1 MACGAFIAALACG
14 MGAAMVRHPF
24 GTVVV
29 ITVVAG
35 LAAWTSSRHKTR
47 LQAIAAMREGESI
60 CGFARSF
67 DLRSTDPLVVRAVH
81 EQIQHELRGSRA
93 GFPVRASDRLGKE
106 LEIDD
111 DTLDMELVPAIARR
125 TGRCLDDTQTNPCY
139 GRVHTVSDLVQ
150 FFNHQPER
158 LQGLPTAAAPRCPA
172 TGRSARP

>member
-1 MACGAFIAALACG
+1 MACGVFIAALVCA

-24 GTVVV
+24 GTVLV

-35 LAAWTSSRHKTR
+35 CVVWMSRRHKAR

-67 DLRSTDPLVVRAVH
+67 DLRSTDPLVVRSVY
-81 EQIQHELRGSRA
+81 EQIQHELHGIRA
-93 GFPVRASDRLGKE
+93 GFPVRASDRFGKE

-111 DTLDMELVPAIARR
+111 DTLDIALVPAIARR
-125 TGRCLDDTQTNPCY
+125 TGRCLDGTQANPCY
-139 GRVHTVSDLVQ
+139 GRVRTVSDLVQ

-158 LQGLPTAAAPRCPA
+158 SQGLPTAAAPRCPA
-172 TGRSARP
+172 AGRSARP

>member
-1 MACGAFIAALACG
+1 

-35 LAAWTSSRHKTR
+35 FAAWTSSRHKTR

-93 GFPVRASDRLGKE
+93 GFPVRASDRLGKA